1 MSVDAVLQVQELCDE
16 IAQYF
21 DSKWDLRAC
30 TLITRAFT
38 SSAQRHLFHD
48 IIFNRGTLDFD
59 DLSLLDGYD
68 EARVSRQ
75 LCTVLDVSPHLL
87 PYIRRIRAS
96 LEVGVLTPQ
105 LAFQFPNLHDLVF
118 HRRRGG
124 SATEES
130 IALAAR
136 LIRTPTLHRI
146 GLISLRFNDLRDMAR
161 LFAEHTPALESVFFH
176 YLSFKEVTTASEGP
190 PLPRVR
196 VKALNWAG
204 IGYHA
209 EAPWVLEPS
218 SPLDLSALTQL
229 EFGHG
234 GPHGSTVHTVIE
246 RASYSL
252 RQLTIDPLVDLDRTS
267 SSRPGLLARLPALT
281 KLTLITTAQGA
292 ADVVTALAPL
302 PRSSA
307 LLALTLQIRKAVPL
321 KPELMR
327 ALGVACAQSLPQAC
341 MVTVHLRRFGVA
353 AGLDRIEEEQLT
365 REAFLELEAG
375 GRLRVVV

>member
-1 MSVDAVLQVQELCDE
+1 MSVDA
-16 IAQYF
+16 
-21 DSKWDLRAC
+21 SSRA
-30 TLITRAFT
+30 
-38 SSAQRHLFHD
+38 RHLFHD

-75 LCTVLDVSPHLL
+75 LCAVLEISPHLL

-96 LEVGVLTPQ
+96 LEVGVLAP
-105 LAFQFPNLHDLVF
+105 LVAFHFPNLHDLVF

-124 SATEES
+124 SATLGS
-130 IALAAR
+130 ITLAAQ
-136 LIRTPTLHRI
+136 LIRTPTLHRV
-146 GLISLRFNDLRDMAR
+146 GFISLRFDNLHDMAR
-161 LFAEHTPALESVFFH
+161 LFAEHTPALGSVFLH
-176 YLSFKEVTTASEGP
+176 YLSFKEATLGP
-190 PLPRVR
+190 PLSRVR
-196 VKALNWAG
+196 VKTLNWAG

-209 EAPWVLEPS
+209 EAPWMLEPS

-234 GPHGSTVHTVIE
+234 GPHGSIVHTVIE

-252 RQLTIDPLVDLDRTS
+252 RQLTIDPHVVVDLDRTS

-307 LLALTLQIRKAVPL
+307 LRALTLQIRKAVPL

-327 ALGVACAQSLPQAC
+327 ALGVACAESLPRAC
-341 MVTVHLRRFGVA
+341 VVTVHLRRFGVA